1 MERRNGS
8 GVVMHVRSHLLFAV
22 ERIALHPY
30 LPLPIHRV
38 GNPPPGA
45 ASTCVLLPI
54 LIAAVLTA

>member
-1 MERRNGS
+1 
-8 GVVMHVRSHLLFAV
+8 MHVRSHLLFAV